1 MPNRRRRRR
10 RPCDVPSSTVC
21 LTHARLYPAGW
32 LCDRH
37 SPWGRRGWSSPTPRV
52 KTDTPKET

>member
-1 MPNRRRRRR
+1 MPNRRQ
-10 RPCDVPSSTVC
+10 PCDVPALPHSLNS
-21 LTHARLYPAGW
+21 RFYPNGW
-32 LCDRH
+32 KCDRH